1 VAGNKRDYYEVLG
14 VGKEADQKEIK
25 SAYRKLALKYHPDR
39 SKEPDAEDKFKEISE
54 AYAVLSDPDKRKQY
68 DQFGHAGIDGR
79 YSQEDIFRGVD
90 FEDLLRG
97 FGFGGG
103 GFGGNGIFDMFFG
116 GGRGGRRGAS
126 RGRDLRYDLTMSLEE
141 VATGLETS
149 IDVPRLEKCPTC
161 GGSGA
166 KPGTSPKTCDQCG
179 GTGQATRVQNTPFGQ
194 MMTSTTC
201 SKCGGRGQIVSDP
214 CSECRGSGRVRKT
227 RTISVKIPAG
237 VETGQHLRLGGQGEA
252 SPDPGGDTGDLYVFV
267 NVRPHPLFRRADD
280 DLLYEAPLSITQ
292 AALGTDLEVP
302 TLDGNRARI
311 KVPAGTQSGSI
322 FRLKGKGVPRLHGFG
337 GTGDM
342 HVRVNVKTPTS
353 LSGRQKELLEEL
365 AAEFGE
371 KKGKGGAK
379 ASEEKEAEGAKKK
392 EKPSEKK
399 EKDKGFLG
407 KIVDEVK
414 GAVQ

>member
-1 VAGNKRDYYEVLG
+1 VAGSKRDYYEVLG

-25 SAYRKLALKYHPDR
+25 SAYRKLALQYHPDR
-39 SKEPDAEDKFKEISE
+39 SKEPDAEEKFKEISE
-54 AYAVLSDPDKRKQY
+54 AYAVLSDSDKRKQY

-103 GFGGNGIFDMFFG
+103 GGFGGGSIFDLIFGGG
-116 GGRGGRRGAS
+116 GGRGGRRGPA
-126 RGRDLRYDLTMSLEE
+126 RGRDLRYDLSMTLEE
-141 VATGLETS
+141 VATGLDTS
-149 IDVPRLEKCPTC
+149 IEVPRMETCPTC
-161 GGSGA
+161 SGTGA
-166 KPGTSPKTCDQCG
+166 KPGTSPETCSQCG
-179 GTGQATRVQNTPFGQ
+179 GTGQVTRVQKTPFGQ
-194 MMTSTTC
+194 MMTSSTC
-201 SKCGGRGQIVSDP
+201 PQCGGRGQIVSDP

-227 RTISVKIPAG
+227 RTINVKIPAG

-252 SPDPGGDTGDLYVFV
+252 SPDPGGETGDLYVFV
-267 NVRPHPLFRRADD
+267 NVRPHPLYKRAND
-280 DLLYEAPLSITQ
+280 DLLYESPLTITQ
-292 AALGTDLEVP
+292 AALGIDLEVP
-302 TLDGNRARI
+302 TLDGKKARI
-311 KVPAGTQSGSI
+311 KIPPGTQSGSV
-322 FRLKGKGVPRLHGFG
+322 FRLKGKGISRLHGFG

-353 LSGRQKELLEEL
+353 LSGRQRELLEEL

-371 KKGKGGAK
+371 RKREAK
-379 ASEEKEAEGAKKK
+379 SSEDAKSK
-392 EKPSEKK
+392 EKPTEKK
-399 EKDKGFLG
+399 EKGFIG

>member
-14 VGKEADQKEIK
+14 VGKEADPKEIK

-39 SKEPDAEDKFKEISE
+39 SQEPDAEDKFKEISE

-103 GFGGNGIFDMFFG
+103 GGGFGGGGIFDMFFG
-116 GGRGGRRGAS
+116 GGRGGRRGPA
-126 RGRDLRYDLTMSLEE
+126 RGRDLRYDLTMTLEE

-149 IDVPRLEKCPTC
+149 IEVPRMETCPTC
-161 GGSGA
+161 GGTGA
-166 KPGTSPKTCDQCG
+166 KPGTSPQTCDQCG
-179 GTGQATRVQNTPFGQ
+179 GTGQTTRVQNTPFGQ
-194 MMTSTTC
+194 MMTSSTC

-214 CSECRGSGRVRKT
+214 CAECRGSGRIRKT
-227 RTISVKIPAG
+227 RTISVKVPAG

-252 SPDPGGDTGDLYVFV
+252 SPDPGGETGDLYVFV
-267 NVRPHPLFRRADD
+267 NIRPHPLYKRAND
-280 DLLYEAPLSITQ
+280 DLLYESPLSITQ
-292 AALGTDLEVP
+292 AALGIDLEVP
-302 TLDGNRARI
+302 TLDGKKARI
-311 KVPAGTQSGSI
+311 KIPPGTQSGSV

-353 LSGRQKELLEEL
+353 LSGRQRELLEEL

-371 KKGKGGAK
+371 KKGEAK
-379 ASEEKEAEGAKKK
+379 AKESEDAKRK

-399 EKDKGFLG
+399 EKGFLG

>member
-1 VAGNKRDYYEVLG
+1 VAESKRDYYEVLG

-39 SKEPDAEDKFKEISE
+39 SKEPEAEDKFKEISE
-54 AYAVLSDPDKRKQY
+54 AYAVLSDLDKRKQY

-90 FEDLLRG
+90 FEDIFRG

-103 GFGGNGIFDMFFG
+103 GGFGGGSIFDLIF
-116 GGRGGRRGAS
+116 GGRGGRRGPS
-126 RGRDLRYDLTMSLEE
+126 RGRDLRYDLDMTLEE

-149 IDVPRLEKCPTC
+149 IEVPRMETCPACNGT
-161 GGSGA
+161 GA
-166 KPGTSPKTCDQCG
+166 KPGTSPQNCDQCG

-194 MMTSTTC
+194 MMTSSTC
-201 SKCGGRGQIVSDP
+201 QKCGGRGQIVSDP

-252 SPDPGGDTGDLYVFV
+252 SPDPGGETGDLYVFV
-267 NVRPHPLFRRADD
+267 NVRPHPLFKRADD
-280 DLLYEAPLSITQ
+280 DLLYESPLSITQ

-302 TLDGNRARI
+302 TLDGKKARI
-311 KVPAGTQSGSI
+311 KVPAGTQSGSV
-322 FRLKGKGVPRLHGFG
+322 FRLKGKGIPRLHGFG

-342 HVRVNVKTPTS
+342 HVRVNVKTPTN
-353 LSGRQKELLEEL
+353 LSGRQRELIEEL

-371 KKGKGGAK
+371 RGAAAK
-379 ASEEKEAEGAKKK
+379 VSEDAKKK
-392 EKPSEKK
+392 EKPSDKK
-399 EKDKGFLG
+399 EKGFLG

>member
-1 VAGNKRDYYEVLG
+1 MAGNKRDYYEVLG
-14 VGKEADQKEIK
+14 VGKEADSKEIK

-39 SKEPDAEDKFKEISE
+39 SQESDAEEKFKEISE

-103 GFGGNGIFDMFFG
+103 GGGFGGGSIFDMFFG
-116 GGRGGRRGAS
+116 GGGRGGRRGPA
-126 RGRDLRYDLTMSLEE
+126 RGRDLRYDLTMTLEE

-149 IDVPRLEKCPTC
+149 IDVPRMEKCPTC
-161 GGSGA
+161 DGTGA
-166 KPGTSPKTCDQCG
+166 KPGTSPQTCDQCNG
-179 GTGQATRVQNTPFGQ
+179 SGQVTRVQNTPFGQ

-252 SPDPGGDTGDLYVFV
+252 SPDPGGEAGDLYVFV
-267 NVRPHPLFRRADD
+267 NVRPHPLFKRADD
-280 DLLYEAPLSITQ
+280 DLLYESPLSITQ

-302 TLDGNRARI
+302 TLDGKRARVKI
-311 KVPAGTQSGSI
+311 PAGTQSGSV

-371 KKGKGGAK
+371 KKGKEEATAK
-379 ASEEKEAEGAKKK
+379 GTEGAKKK

-399 EKDKGFLG
+399 EKGFIG

>member
-1 VAGNKRDYYEVLG
+1 MAGNKRDYYEVLG

-39 SKEPDAEDKFKEISE
+39 SKEPDAEDKFKGISE

-103 GFGGNGIFDMFFG
+103 GGSGGNSIFDLIFGGG
-116 GGRGGRRGAS
+116 GGRGGRRGPAP
-126 RGRDLRYDLTMSLEE
+126 GRDLRYDLGMTLEE
-141 VATGLETS
+141 VATGLETT
-149 IDVPRLEKCPTC
+149 IDVPRMEKCPTC
-161 GGSGA
+161 DGTGA
-166 KPGTSPKTCDQCG
+166 KPGTSPETCTQCG
-179 GTGQATRVQNTPFGQ
+179 GTGQVTRVQKTPFGQ

-201 SKCGGRGQIVSDP
+201 SQCGGRGQIVSDP

-227 RTISVKIPAG
+227 RTINVKIPAG
-237 VETGQHLRLGGQGEA
+237 VETGQHLRLGRQGEA
-252 SPDPGGDTGDLYVFV
+252 SPDPGGETGDLYVFV
-267 NVRPHPLFRRADD
+267 NVRPHSLYKRADD
-280 DLLYEAPLSITQ
+280 DLLYESPLTITQ
-292 AALGTDLEVP
+292 ATLGTDLEVP
-302 TLDGNRARI
+302 TLDGKKARI
-311 KVPAGTQSGSI
+311 KIPAGTQSGSV
-322 FRLKGKGVPRLHGFG
+322 FRLKGKGIPRLHGFG

-342 HVRVNVKTPTS
+342 HVRVNVKTPTK

-365 AAEFGE
+365 ALEFGE
-371 KKGKGGAK
+371 RTEEAKGLEDVKG
-379 ASEEKEAEGAKKK
+379 K

-399 EKDKGFLG
+399 DKGFIG